1 MSTIPNND
9 DGTFSLD
16 AFRLKIRGDDVH
28 EPKTALAIVE
38 NTQNICGGKVISLDW
53 LNEFSSICKSNG
65 IKMHMDGARIFHAAE
80 YLNVSVADIAHDF
93 DSITFCLSKSLCAPV
108 GSVLVGSNRFIAKA
122 RRMRKVLGGGMRQAG
137 ILAACGLVAFDEIV
151 PNLGNDHVRMK
162 RIAEAICAL
171 KSPYLTTDVD
181 KVHTNICMIHF
192 LQPNKVSANAFA
204 KRISEIR
211 SEELAAGVIDMNG
224 RGIILQAW
232 ASTERNCIRL
242 VIYYHIDDNLT
253 ELAIKK
259 LQYCINELK

>member
-16 AFRLKIRGDDVH
+16 AFRLKIRGNDVH

-38 NTQNICGGKVISLDW
+38 NTQNVCGGKVIPLDW
-53 LNEFSSICKSNG
+53 LNEFCATCKTNG
-65 IKMHMDGARIFHAAE
+65 IKMHMDGARVFHAAE
-80 YLNVSVADIAHDF
+80 HLNISVADLSRNF

-108 GSVLVGSNRFIAKA
+108 GSVLVGSNQFIAKA

-137 ILAACGLVAFDEIV
+137 ILAAAGIVALDEIV
-151 PNLGNDHVRMK
+151 PNLGMDHVRMK
-162 RIAEAICAL
+162 RIAQAIYDL
-171 KSPYLTTDVD
+171 KSPYLTIDVD
-181 KVHTNICMIHF
+181 NVHTNICMIRF
-192 LQPNKVSANAFA
+192 LQPNKVSANVFV
-204 KRISEIR
+204 KRLFEIAD
-211 SEELAAGVIDMNG
+211 EEFAAGVIDSNAN
-224 RGIILQAW
+224 GIILKTW
-232 ASTERNCIRL
+232 AYNERNFIRL

>member
-28 EPKTALAIVE
+28 EPNTALAIVE
-38 NTQNICGGKVISLDW
+38 NTQNVCGGKVISLDW

-65 IKMHMDGARIFHAAE
+65 IKMHMDGARVFHAAV
-80 YLNVSVADIAHDF
+80 YLNVRVADLAHDF

-108 GSVLVGSNRFIAKA
+108 GSVLVGSHQFIAKA

-137 ILAACGLVAFDEIV
+137 ILAAAGLVALDEIV

-162 RIAEAICAL
+162 RIAQAICDL

-181 KVHTNICMIHF
+181 MVHTNICIVHF
-192 LQPNKVSANAFA
+192 LQPNKVSPNAFVQ
-204 KRISEIR
+204 RISEIT
-211 SEELAAGVIDMNG
+211 SEELAAGVIDSNG
-224 RGIILQAW
+224 NPIILQTW
-232 ASTERNCIRL
+232 ACNKRNSIRL